1 MPVRIEVDIV
11 IPPGLTRPAPLL
23 PHLKTAM
30 EASVERVRAAGEGAV
45 QPWSRARRVNKPGY
59 GPLAGSLTTHV
70 VTAGPT
76 DGAAGFVRTPVFYAR
91 FLEYGTQA
99 HALAPRR
106 PRRVL
111 AFEVPGG
118 VRFRPR
124 AQHPGL
130 RARHWMRTAATSEV
144 PAVQRAFE
152 QAARAW
158 TDAMGAGAAGA

>member
-1 MPVRIEVDIV
+1 MPARLEVDIV

-30 EASVERVRAAGEGAV
+30 EASVERVRAAGERALPSSG
-45 QPWSRARRVNKPGY
+45 RARRVNKPGY

-91 FLEYGTQA
+91 FLEYGTKA
-99 HALAPRR
+99 HALTPRR
-106 PRRVL
+106 GRRVL
-111 AFEVPGG
+111 AFDVPGG

-124 AQHPGL
+124 AQHPGI
-130 RARHWMRTAATSEV
+130 RARHWMRTAAEAER
-144 PAVQRAFE
+144 PAVERDFE
-152 QAARAW
+152 AAARAW
-158 TDAMGAGAAGA
+158 TDAVEGGTGA